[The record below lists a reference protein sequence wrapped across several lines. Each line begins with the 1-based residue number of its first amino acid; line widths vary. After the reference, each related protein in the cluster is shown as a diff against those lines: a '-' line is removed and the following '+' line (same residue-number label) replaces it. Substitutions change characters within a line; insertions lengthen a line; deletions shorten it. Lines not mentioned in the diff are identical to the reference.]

1 MRLKE
6 FLLAEIN
13 REIDR
18 SRRALE
24 QAPADK
30 YDWKPHEK
38 SMIFGYLAN
47 MVATIPMWIAM
58 EINEDELD
66 VAPVG
71 GGRIEQKRLDNSEL
85 LVQALDKAAVVA
97 RSALEKTTDE
107 HLQTNWRLLARG
119 QVVMEAPRYE
129 MIQDTINHWAHHRG
143 QMTVYLRLMG
153 AKVPAIYG
161 PSADDN
167 QFR

>member
-1 MRLKE
+1 MKIKD
-6 FLLAEIN
+6 FLIAEMD

-24 QAPADK
+24 QVPTGK

-47 MVATIPMWIAM
+47 MVATIPSWIAM
-58 EINEDELD
+58 EINQGELD
-66 VAPVG
+66 IAPVDG
-71 GGRIEQKRLDNSEL
+71 GQMKPQRLDSAADL
-85 LVQALDKAAVVA
+85 IQALDKAAEGA
-97 RSALEKTTDE
+97 RSALRNTSDE
-107 HLQTNWRLLARG
+107 HLDTKWRLLARG
-119 QVVMEAPRYE
+119 QVVMEATRHE
-129 MIQDTINHWAHHRG
+129 FIQDTINHWSHHRG

-153 AKVPAIYG
+153 AKVPALYG
-161 PSADDN
+161 PSADEN